1 MRPLKRRSRRIPG
14 SRNFPG
20 AVTNMKNKRLPRV
33 LIVISALLFALP
45 LITVH
50 GAGGRIEGKVTDP
63 KGAVVVGAAVTVTDA
78 NTNQTYTA
86 VTDKQGQFKFEGL
99 PPGTYVVTVS
109 AQGFSEARRGDVK
122 VDEGAAAAVDLKM
135 DLAPVEATVIVNTG
149 EKANTD
155 PTYHKLRDAAK
166 AAGDLAGPYA
176 TVNNLVLKR
185 DAATFTLTSGEIYF
199 APPIDERDVGAVFI
213 GQGQLTL
220 TPPTEI
226 EKHNLSLFT
235 NETSIKEDFDRLVL
249 RFTDKTFEEIKASPQ
264 AKMATGGPQ
273 AEHARDLYR
282 DNESLLRK
290 TLRRN
295 YELRTLVDLDNTNR
309 PGFFTAFI
317 NGKRY
322 SKLLF
327 QYDPLGIPQVSP
339 EEVLLSSYGDT
350 DRGAW
355 TAFHRADEYANG
367 TASSNEDHRIYD
379 IVRHEVDA
387 AIRGTRFVANDTV
400 TLKVQDNGARVLPF
414 SLFRSLRVSH
424 VRDEAGK
431 ELAFVQEAK
440 DEDADFGVIF
450 PQPLEAGK
458 TYKINFEYAG
468 GDALIDVGGGNFF
481 VNPGARLSWYP
492 NNEGTAFGDRAR
504 FDVTFRYPKG
514 KTLIGTGAPVEAEA
528 ADGDLMAS
536 KWSSGDTQLAVA
548 GFNYGVFKKKQVA
561 DSETGYTI
569 EFYANEEISGAMRNA
584 SQMGSMST
592 IGMAGQMLADAENS
606 TRIYNAYFG
615 KLPFERLALTQQ
627 PAGNFGQAWPTLVY
641 MPFTAFMDP
650 TQRYLAGGA
659 RFATDNF
666 FRYVAPHEIAHQW
679 WGHMVGWKSYHDQWM
694 SEGFAEFSASLFIQ
708 FAMKDNGKFL
718 EFWHDQHDRITQARP
733 ATHDLKPYTV
743 GPVTQ
748 GYRLSSGK
756 TYAAYQ
762 FLVYPKGAFILHML
776 RQMMFDGANGG
787 DKRFMDMMHDF
798 IKSHYNQDVSTEDL
812 KQTVEKFMTK
822 NMDLD
827 GNGKMDWFFNEY
839 VYGTEMPSYK
849 FDYELTEGGTVLNAH
864 LTQSGVSD
872 NFKMLVP
879 VYADAGKGMAMLGQ
893 ARIVG
898 NKTIDLK
905 NLKLPQPIKKAA
917 ICAFEDVLALNIQS
931 GK

>member
-1 MRPLKRRSRRIPG
+1 
-14 SRNFPG
+14 
-20 AVTNMKNKRLPRV
+20 MKNKRSPRV
-33 LIVISALLFALP
+33 LIVISTLLFVLP

-50 GAGGRIEGKVTDP
+50 GAGGRIEGKITDP
-63 KGAVVVGAAVTVTDA
+63 KGAVVVGAAVTVTETT
-78 NTNQTYTA
+78 TNQTYTA
-86 VTDKQGQFKFEGL
+86 VTDKQGQFKVEGL
-99 PPGTYVVTVS
+99 LPGTYTVTVS
-109 AQGFSEARRGDVK
+109 AQGFSEAHSLDVVK
-122 VDEGAAAAVDLKM
+122 IEEGAVATVDLKLE
-135 DLAPVEATVIVNTG
+135 LAPVEATVTVTTG

-155 PTYHKLRDAAK
+155 PTYHKLRDAGRAQ
-166 AAGDLAGPYA
+166 GDFGGPYA
-176 TVNNLVLKR
+176 TVNNVVLKR

-199 APPIDERDVGAVFI
+199 APPIDDREVGAVFI
-213 GQGQLTL
+213 GQGQIAL

-295 YELRTLVDLDNTNR
+295 YELRTLVDLDNPNR

-317 NGKRY
+317 NGRRY

-327 QYDPLGIPQVSP
+327 QYDPSGIPQVSP

-350 DRGAW
+350 DRGLW
-355 TAFHRADEYANG
+355 TAFHRAEEYANG
-367 TASSNEDHRIYD
+367 TASSNEDHRLYD

-400 TLKVQDNGARVLPF
+400 TLTVQDNGARVLPF
-414 SLFRSLRVSH
+414 SLFRSLRVSR

-450 PQPLEAGK
+450 PKPLEAGK
-458 TYKINFEYAG
+458 TYKISFEYAG
-468 GDALIDVGGGNFF
+468 GDALIDAGNGNFY
-481 VNPGARLSWYP
+481 VNGAARLTWYP

-514 KTLIGTGAPVEAEA
+514 KTLIGTGNPVEAEA
-528 ADGDLMAS
+528 ADGDLIAS
-536 KWSSGDTQLAVA
+536 KWTSGDTQLAVA
-548 GFNYGVFKKKQVA
+548 GFNYGVFKKKQVQ
-561 DSETGYTI
+561 DTDTGYTI
-569 EFYANEEISGAMRNA
+569 EFFANENEVVRGGT
-584 SQMGSMST
+584 GSMNT
-592 IGMAGQMLADAENS
+592 LGMAGKMLADAENS

-615 KLPFERLALTQQ
+615 KLPFDRLALTQQ
-627 PAGNFGQAWPTLVY
+627 PAGNYGQAWPTLVY
-641 MPFTAFMDP
+641 MPFTAFMDS
-650 TQRYLAGGA
+650 TQRYLGTGNLN
-659 RFATDNF
+659 FATNNF

-694 SEGFAEFSASLFIQ
+694 SEGFAEFSTSLFVQ
-708 FAMKDNGKFL
+708 YALKDNGKFL
-718 EFWHDQHDRITQARP
+718 EFWRDQHDRITQSRP

-776 RQMMFDGANGG
+776 RQMMFDRANGG
-787 DKRFMDMMHDF
+787 DKRFMEMMHDF

-822 NMDLD
+822 QMDLD
-827 GNGKMDWFFNEY
+827 QNGKMDWFFNEY

-849 FDYELTEGGTVLNAH
+849 FEYELTEGGTVLNAR
-864 LTQSGVSD
+864 LTQSGVAD

-879 VYADAGKGMAMLGQ
+879 VYADNGKGMEMLGQ

-898 NKTIDLK
+898 NKTIELK

-917 ICAFEDVLALNIQS
+917 ICAFEDVLALSIQN

>member
-1 MRPLKRRSRRIPG
+1 
-14 SRNFPG
+14 
-20 AVTNMKNKRLPRV
+20 MKTKRLPRA
-33 LIVISALLFALP
+33 LIGISVLLFAIP

-50 GAGGRIEGKVTDP
+50 GAGGRIEGRITDP
-63 KGAVVVGAAVTVTDA
+63 KGAIIVGAAVTVTEID
-78 NTNQTYTA
+78 TSQTYTA
-86 VTDKQGQFKFEGL
+86 VTDKQGQFKVEGL
-99 PPGTYVVTVS
+99 PPGNYTVTVL
-109 AQGFSEARRGDVK
+109 AQGFSEAQRADIKIEESTV
-122 VDEGAAAAVDLKM
+122 ANVDLKLE
-135 DLAPVEATVIVNTG
+135 LAPVEATVTVTAG
-149 EKANTD
+149 EKPNSD
-155 PTYHKLRDAAK
+155 PTYHKLREEGK
-166 AAGDLAGPYA
+166 AAGDFAGPYA

-185 DAATFTLTSGEIYF
+185 DAATLTLARGEIYF
-199 APPIDERDVGAVFI
+199 APPVDDRDVGAVFI
-213 GQGQLTL
+213 GEGTLTL

-226 EKHNLSLFT
+226 EKHNLSLFI
-235 NETSIKEDFDRLVL
+235 NETNIREDFDRLVL

-264 AKMATGGPQ
+264 AKMGTGGPQ

-282 DNESLLRK
+282 DNELLLRK

-295 YELRTLVDLDNTNR
+295 YELRTLVDLDNPNR

-317 NGKRY
+317 NGKRFN
-322 SKLLF
+322 KLLF

-339 EEVLLSSYGDT
+339 EEVLLSSYGET

-355 TAFHRADEYANG
+355 TAFHRAEEYASR

-379 IVRHEVDA
+379 ITRHEIDA

-400 TLKVQDNGARVLPF
+400 TLTIQDDGARVLPF
-414 SLFRSLRVSH
+414 SLFRTLRVSR
-424 VRDEAGK
+424 VRDEAGHDL
-431 ELAFVQEAK
+431 EWVQEAK

-450 PQPLEAGK
+450 PKPLERGK
-458 TYKINFEYAG
+458 TYKINFEYSG
-468 GDALIDVGGGNFF
+468 GDALIDIGGGNFF
-481 VNPGARLSWYP
+481 VNPGARLTWYP

-514 KTLIGTGAPVEAEA
+514 KTLIGTGAPVEAES

-561 DSETGYTI
+561 DPDTGYTL
-569 EFYANEEISGAMRNA
+569 EYYANEDSVVRGGV
-584 SQMGSMST
+584 GSMNT
-592 IGMAGQMLADAENS
+592 VGMSGRILADAENS
-606 TRIYNAYFG
+606 TRIYSAYFG
-615 KLPFERLALTQQ
+615 KLPFDRLALTQQ

-641 MPFTAFMDP
+641 MPYTAFMDS
-650 TQRYLAGGA
+650 TQRFLATGNLN
-659 RFATDNF
+659 FATNNF

-694 SEGFAEFSASLFIQ
+694 SEGFAEFSASLFVQ
-708 FAMKDNGKFL
+708 FVMKDDHKFQ

-776 RQMMFDGANGG
+776 RQMMWDRTEG
-787 DKRFMDMMHDF
+787 DKRFMAMMQDF

-812 KQTVEKFMTK
+812 KQTVEKFMTRQ
-822 NMDLD
+822 MDLD
-827 GNGKMDWFFNEY
+827 NNGRMDWFFNEY

-849 FDYELTEGGTVLNAH
+849 FSYELTDGGTTLNGH
-864 LTQSGVSD
+864 VTQSGVSD
-872 NFKMLVP
+872 NFKMMVP
-879 VYADAGKGMAMLGQ
+879 VYVDNGKQVVLLGH
-893 ARIVG
+893 ANILG
-898 NKTIDLK
+898 NKTVDLK
-905 NLKLPQPIKKAA
+905 DIKLPQPIKHAS
-917 ICAFEDVLALNIQS
+917 ICAFQDILALNIQNE
-931 GK
+931 K